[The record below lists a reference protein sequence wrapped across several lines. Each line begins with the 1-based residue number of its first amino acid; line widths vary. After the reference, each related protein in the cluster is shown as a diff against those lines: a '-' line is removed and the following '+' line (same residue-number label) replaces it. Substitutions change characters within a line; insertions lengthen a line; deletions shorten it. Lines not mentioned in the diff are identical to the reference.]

1 MSKVVQHVKVKN
13 DNHHKETK
21 KKNDV
26 FQQSEKI
33 VIFTL

>member
-21 KKNDV
+21 KKMMS
-26 FQQSEKI
+26 FSKAKK
-33 VIFTL
+33 